1 MGIVDVDALVREL
14 ADGSPCG
21 ENLEYDPA
29 FLELEQNV
37 QGKPEVQYG
46 STITPAVPPEWKL
59 VKQQALALFERSR
72 DLRIALPLLRSLL
85 VLHGIPGLADGL
97 RLIERLIDERWDT
110 VHPQLDP
117 DDGNDPT
124 LRINSIATLA
134 DRATVL
140 RDLAETTFVL
150 LPGLGPLTL
159 RQLDYASG
167 EVPTPDGQTAP
178 AMNTVEAA
186 LADMAPDALQAA
198 TDALAQAH
206 GSVVNIEAI
215 LVRQVGSAQAL
226 SLDMLTRP
234 LRRMRDLL
242 QRHARTETVEEEGT
256 QTAGENASAPAGTA
270 TAAAA
275 LAITGDI
282 TSRADVVKMLDKIL
296 SYYQR
301 HEPSSPVPM
310 LLERAKRL
318 APKSFFEIME
328 DLAPDSINQLLV
340 IRGPQQEQ

>member
-1 MGIVDVDALVREL
+1 MAILDVDALL
-14 ADGSPCG
+14 KALSDHAPCG
-21 ENLEYDPA
+21 DNLEYDPA
-29 FLELEQNV
+29 FLDLEQNV

-59 VKQQALALFERSR
+59 VKKQALDLFDRSR
-72 DLRIALPLLRSLL
+72 DLRIAIPLVRSML
-85 VLHGIPGLADGL
+85 VLHGIPGLTDGL
-97 RLIERLIDERWDT
+97 RLIERLLNEHWASL
-110 VHPQLDP
+110 HPQLDP

-140 RDLAETTFVL
+140 QDLADTAFIH

-167 EVPTPDGQTAP
+167 EVPTPAGQAAP
-178 AMNTVEAA
+178 AMSTIEAA
-186 LADMAPDALQAA
+186 LRDVSPDALQAA
-198 TDALAQAH
+198 TSALASAH
-206 GSVVNIEAI
+206 DSVVNIEVT

-242 QRHARTETVEEEGT
+242 LRHAPAAQQAAPDPANDSATTSG
-256 QTAGENASAPAGTA
+256 ASPQATPAPA
-270 TAAAA
+270 
-275 LAITGDI
+275 AISGDI

-318 APKSFFEIME
+318 APKSFLEIME
-328 DLAPDSINQLLV
+328 DLAPDSINQLMV

>member
-1 MGIVDVDALVREL
+1 MGIVDVDGLLREL
-14 ADGSPCG
+14 DPAAPCG
-21 ENLEYDPA
+21 VNLEYDPA

-46 STITPAVPPEWKL
+46 DTITPAVPPEWKL
-59 VKQQALALFERSR
+59 VKKQALELLERSH
-72 DLRIALPLLRSLL
+72 DLRIVLPLVRALL
-85 VLHGIPGLADGL
+85 VLHGIAGLADGL
-97 RLIERLIDERWDT
+97 RLIERLLEERWDSL
-110 VHPQLDP
+110 HPQLDP

-134 DRATVL
+134 DRASVL
-140 RDLAETTFVL
+140 RDLGDAAFIH

-167 EVPTPDGQTAP
+167 EVPPPAGQTAL
-178 AMNTVEAA
+178 AMSTVEAA
-186 LADMAPDALQAA
+186 LRDVAPDVLEGA
-198 TDALAQAH
+198 TAALAQAH
-206 GSVVNIEAI
+206 DSVVQIEVI

-226 SLDMLTRP
+226 SLDGLTRP

-242 QRHARTETVEEEGT
+242 QRHAQAED
-256 QTAGENASAPAGTA
+256 APAAPVEGA
-270 TAAAA
+270 PAEPGAPAASGAPA
-275 LAITGDI
+275 PISGEI
-282 TSRADVVKMLDKIL
+282 NSRADVVRMLDKIL
-296 SYYQR
+296 AYYQR

-318 APKSFFEIME
+318 APKSFLEIME

-340 IRGPQQEQ
+340 IRGPQAEQ